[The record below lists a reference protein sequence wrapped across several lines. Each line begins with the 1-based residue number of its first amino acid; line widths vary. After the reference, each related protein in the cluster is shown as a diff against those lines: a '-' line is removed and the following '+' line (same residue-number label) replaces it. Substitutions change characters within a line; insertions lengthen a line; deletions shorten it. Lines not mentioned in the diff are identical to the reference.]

1 MEKKMKKYFTLGE
14 LCYSK
19 TAEKNNINN
28 IPNLEVIKNLNKL
41 IDNVLSP
48 LREKYKKPI
57 LINSGYRCEA
67 LNKLVGGV
75 KNSQHLT
82 GCAADIVPQDYNDL
96 QRLFDIA
103 KEQNNFDQ
111 LIWEGTWI
119 HISYSD
125 EPRHKV
131 LNLAKS

>member
-1 MEKKMKKYFTLGE
+1 MEKKMKKYFTLSE

-19 TAEKNNINN
+19 KAEENNIINV
-28 IPNLEVIKNLNKL
+28 PNLEIIRNINLL

-57 LINSGYRCEA
+57 IVTSGYRCEA

-75 KNSQHLT
+75 KNSQHLI
-82 GCAADIVPQDYNDL
+82 GCAADIVPQDRNDL

-125 EPRHKV
+125 NPRHNV